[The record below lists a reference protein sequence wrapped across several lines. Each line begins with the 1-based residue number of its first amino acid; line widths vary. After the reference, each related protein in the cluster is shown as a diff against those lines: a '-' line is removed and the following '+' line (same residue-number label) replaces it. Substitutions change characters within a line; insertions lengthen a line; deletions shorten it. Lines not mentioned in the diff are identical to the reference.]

1 MKTFR
6 PTSYLRIALLIGL
19 TFLLFSSCAKR
30 DCNGH
35 RKIRLSNGVLL

>member
-1 MKTFR
+1 MKTIR
-6 PTSYLRIALLIGL
+6 LTSFLRFALLIGL
-19 TFLLFSSCAKR
+19 SLMLLSACAKR